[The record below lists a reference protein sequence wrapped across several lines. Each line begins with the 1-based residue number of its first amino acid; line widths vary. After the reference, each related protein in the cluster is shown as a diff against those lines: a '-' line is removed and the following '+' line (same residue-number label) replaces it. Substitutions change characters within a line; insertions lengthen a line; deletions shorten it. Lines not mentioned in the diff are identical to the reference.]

1 LGVVAPDEGWIE
13 VAGHRLPRGRSQAM
27 AEVGFA
33 AGYLPLPERL
43 KVDEYLRFYGQL
55 YGVADPDVE
64 TALGRFGVAH
74 LARARG
80 TDLSSGQRT
89 LVGIVKAILHR
100 PRLLIL
106 DEPTASLDPDVALR
120 VRTGLQALCRD
131 EHTTLSVARRHYY
144 VLLRAP
150 HRLFDVTIWPLV
162 DVLLFGS
169 IAAFVSPGNAGAGKL
184 AAGYLLSGILLWHVV
199 YQSQIALATGF
210 LEEAWTR
217 NLLNLMV
224 TPMRE
229 AEYVAGVVLFGMV
242 KLFMGLA
249 VVSLTALG
257 FFAFNVTDLG
267 IGLIPVAAVLLVA
280 GWLIA
285 LFVIALVLRFG
296 TGAEA

>member
-1 LGVVAPDEGWIE
+1 MTAVATMTGRQLSWLRIKA
-13 VAGHRLPRGRSQAM
+13 VA
-27 AEVGFA
+27 
-33 AGYLPLPERL
+33 
-43 KVDEYLRFYGQL
+43 K
-55 YGVADPDVE
+55 
-64 TALGRFGVAH
+64 
-74 LARARG
+74 
-80 TDLSSGQRT
+80 
-89 LVGIVKAILHR
+89 
-100 PRLLIL
+100 
-106 DEPTASLDPDVALR
+106 
-120 VRTGLQALCRD
+120 
-131 EHTTLSVARRHYY
+131 RHYY

-169 IAAFVSPGNAGAGKL
+169 IAAFVNPAHSTAGRL

-229 AEYVAGVVLFGMV
+229 LEYVAGVVLFGMI
-242 KLFMGLA
+242 KLAIGLL
-249 VVSLTALG
+249 VVSVTALG

-267 IGLIPVAAVLLVA
+267 LGLIPVAAVLLVV
-280 GWLIA
+280 GWVIA

-296 TGAEA
+296 TGAEALAWGILFVVLPLSGVFYPIKALPWILRPLAQVLPSTHAFAAGRALFDGRGLLWGELGLALVGCAVGGMLVLWFLTRMLSTFRTRGYISRYT